1 MAINYCVN
9 CGARLEENDRICP
22 MCGDPV
28 PQAVV
33 YAQDET
39 QTPEIDKTGDT
50 AALDASCTHNADTAG
65 DDHEIDADIDTG
77 VDLDFVADA
86 DANIDLDFVADD
98 ADAGAA
104 GGNHEI
110 DADIDT
116 GIDLDFVAGD
126 DADADAKIDADF
138 DTDAAADAAADVGVD
153 TDAAANVGVDAEDAS
168 SETALAEASNTNGEA
183 EEATVSDEATEAD
196 ESTGADIEE
205 DFTKYADLSGFDIIG
220 NYPTYAP
227 HQPKPAP
234 DRTGVMPPEGGQR
247 VTAYAAPPP
256 EKQRSHAPKWI
267 AVAAAIVLASG
278 VIGLLANPH
287 ARDMLQ
293 QRLFDQENA
302 EAASSAL
309 TDENARTNTLAA
321 SATDAM
327 QTRSETLTSVSDAR
341 AAVSEDEAFDTLVS
355 TYDRLQSYNDRV
367 YSCLQT
373 YNGAIVVADRG
384 QREAAAG
391 IATSLLAEI
400 EKEQHAIDALNIG
413 RASDLYDDYV
423 NVRRLLDDQYQRLA
437 VIVESWEISLSYNNP
452 YDHQDEI
459 LEPLRR
465 DVSANGTN
473 IYLDDFDETYWDSRP
488 TR

>member
-86 DANIDLDFVADD
+86 DA
-98 ADAGAA
+98 
-104 GGNHEI
+104 
-110 DADIDT
+110 
-116 GIDLDFVAGD
+116 
-126 DADADAKIDADF
+126 DADAKIDVDF
-138 DTDAAADAAADVGVD
+138 DTDAAADVASDVEIDG
-153 TDAAANVGVDAEDAS
+153 ESAS

-196 ESTGADIEE
+196 ERADADIEE

-234 DRTGVMPPEGGQR
+234 DRTGIMPPEGGQR

-287 ARDMLQ
+287 ARDVLQ

-302 EAASSAL
+302 EAASSAF